1 MELFYENGHLTPE
14 GLNALVDGQL
24 DEMARLEAAGI
35 PAFGPVAAAAEHLS
49 FCDECLV
56 RYTALVEQAPL
67 AAPETPLAPG
77 VWQRIRRR
85 TWRIVTSRYATAAAA
100 AAFALIIWGTGLFQ
114 NLGTPREVKPAP
126 PAEPKA
132 YSTVTSR
139 MNEFVSETGRQI
151 NAAITDFFARFQKGA
166 QQ

>member
-24 DEMARLEAAGI
+24 DEMARLE
-35 PAFGPVAAAAEHLS
+35 AAEHLS

-77 VWQRIRRR
+77 ACG
-85 TWRIVTSRYATAAAA
+85 SASAAAPGALSPA
-100 AAFALIIWGTGLFQ
+100 AM
-114 NLGTPREVKPAP
+114 PR
-126 PAEPKA
+126 
-132 YSTVTSR
+132 
-139 MNEFVSETGRQI
+139 RQ
-151 NAAITDFFARFQKGA
+151 RQRHLPSSSGA
-166 QQ
+166 QACSRTLAPRAR

>member
-1 MELFYENGHLTPE
+1 MQSDAGADAADILLCENF
-14 GLNALVDGQL
+14 ALCHVLRDLQSRPGQ
-24 DEMARLEAAGI
+24 
-35 PAFGPVAAAAEHLS
+35 EHLPGGRTV
-49 FCDECLV
+49 DVHRAGGDGLGGD
-56 RYTALVEQAPL
+56 PL

-85 TWRIVTSRYATAAAA
+85 AWRIVTSRYATAAAA

>member
-24 DEMARLEAAGI
+24 DEMARLEAA
-35 PAFGPVAAAAEHLS
+35 EHLS

-67 AAPETPLAPG
+67 AAHQTPLAPG

-126 PAEPKA
+126 PDEPKA

>member
-1 MELFYENGHLTPE
+1 ME
-14 GLNALVDGQL
+14 GLGFFIKKIW
-24 DEMARLEAAGI
+24 R
-35 PAFGPVAAAAEHLS
+35 
-49 FCDECLV
+49 
-56 RYTALVEQAPL
+56 
-67 AAPETPLAPG
+67 G
-77 VWQRIRRR
+77 VLRGR
-85 TWRIVTSRYATAAAA
+85 
-100 AAFALIIWGTGLFQ
+100 GG
-114 NLGTPREVKPAP
+114 EVKPAP

>member
-1 MELFYENGHLTPE
+1 MRP
-14 GLNALVDGQL
+14 
-24 DEMARLEAAGI
+24 
-35 PAFGPVAAAAEHLS
+35 
-49 FCDECLV
+49 
-56 RYTALVEQAPL
+56 
-67 AAPETPLAPG
+67 PETPLAPG

-85 TWRIVTSRYATAAAA
+85 AWRIVTSRYATAAAA

>member
-24 DEMARLEAAGI
+24 DEMARLEAA
-35 PAFGPVAAAAEHLS
+35 EHLS

-67 AAPETPLAPG
+67 AALETPLAPG

>member
-1 MELFYENGHLTPE
+1 MRPLKRRWPRACGS
-14 GLNALVDGQL
+14 AS
-24 DEMARLEAAGI
+24 
-35 PAFGPVAAAAEHLS
+35 AAA
-49 FCDECLV
+49 
-56 RYTALVEQAPL
+56 
-67 AAPETPLAPG
+67 PG
-77 VWQRIRRR
+77 
-85 TWRIVTSRYATAAAA
+85 IVTSRYATAAAA

-132 YSTVTSR
+132 YSTVTAR

>member
-1 MELFYENGHLTPE
+1 MELFHENGHLTSE
-14 GLNALVDGQL
+14 GLKALTEGRL
-24 DEMARLEAAGI
+24 DELARLE
-35 PAFGPVAAAAEHLS
+35 AAEHLS

-56 RYTALVEQAPL
+56 RYTALLEDAPL
-67 AAPETPLAPG
+67 AAPKAPLAPG

-100 AAFALIIWGTGLFQ
+100 AAFVLIIWGTGVFQ
-114 NLGTPREVKPAP
+114 NMGTLREARPAQPPEPR
-126 PAEPKA
+126 A
-132 YSTVTSR
+132 YTTVTSR

-151 NAAITDFFARFQKGA
+151 SAAVTDFFARFQKGA